1 MTFGKRLQQ
10 VRKAA
15 GLSQEQLAELV
26 GMSRQAVSKW
36 ETDQAAPDIDKLASL
51 CGVLGVSADEL
62 LGREAPP
69 PQAQPQGGGLEG
81 CVRMNGAKRCFTA
94 GWVTELVG
102 AALLV
107 AEFFALFAIQ
117 DTQIRLAMDR
127 GIGYLPDAIQY
138 AAVPPMPAVFGVTI
152 AVIAAGAV
160 LAAGGLLAMNGK
172 GFPKKRKAP

>member
-62 LGREAPP
+62 LGRDVPP
-69 PQAQPQGGGLEG
+69 GREGQGANLEG
-81 CVRMNGAKRCFTA
+81 CVMVNAAKRCFTA
-94 GWVTELVG
+94 GWVTALVG

-152 AVIAAGAV
+152 AVIAAGAA

-172 GFPKKRKAP
+172 GLLKKRKAP

>member
-62 LGREAPP
+62 LGRDVPP
-69 PQAQPQGGGLEG
+69 EREGQGANLEV
-81 CVRMNGAKRCFTA
+81 CVRVNAAKRCFTA
-94 GWVTELVG
+94 GWVTALAGVV
-102 AALLV
+102 LLV
-107 AEFFALFAIQ
+107 LELFSLIVIQFVNAEVHHSWYT
-117 DTQIRLAMDR
+117 DAME
-127 GIGYLPDAIQY
+127 Y
-138 AAVPPMPAVFGVTI
+138 AGEGPMPVIFGVTI
-152 AVIAAGAV
+152 AVIAAGAA

-172 GFPKKRKAP
+172 GFLKKRKAP